1 MAYVPANMKARPKRL
16 AIVIFNLG
24 GPDGPAAVR
33 PFLFN
38 LFSDPNILLMPA
50 PLRWVA
56 ARLLST
62 FRAPKTRR
70 IYDSIGGKSVL
81 LEETN
86 AQAAALQAAAT
97 DLADDVRVFVFMRY
111 WHPFPGEAVAQVKD
125 FAPDRVVL
133 LPLYPQFST
142 TTTGTSVAAF
152 RGEAARQGLTAPIHH
167 LCCYPHDEGFI
178 GAVAEMVASAHR
190 NTIGPRPRVIF
201 CAHSLPEKTI
211 AAGDP
216 YQSQMQETAALI
228 AQRTGIAGL
237 DWTLSYQSRL
247 GPVKWI
253 GPSLV
258 SEIRRAGVDN
268 VPVIVAPISF
278 VSEHVETLVEL
289 DRDVRDL
296 AAEVGVPGF
305 VRVPAVRTHPQ
316 YISSLVRLAG
326 AVLDRGMSVCSAG
339 VARICASRHGKCPLP
354 GQPSSQSSAQVR
366 PVEAERTSPKASA
379 AAA

>member
-1 MAYVPANMKARPKRL
+1 MAYLADDMQQRAERL

-62 FRAPKTRR
+62 LRAPKTRR
-70 IYDSIGGKSVL
+70 IYNSIGGRSVL
-81 LEETN
+81 LDETK
-86 AQAAALQAAAT
+86 AQATALEAAAAG
-97 DLADDVRVFVFMRY
+97 LADDVRVFVFMRY
-111 WHPFPGEAVAQVKD
+111 WHPLPAEAVAQVKD

-152 RGEAARQGLTAPIHH
+152 RSEAARQGLAAPIHD
-167 LCCYPHDEGFI
+167 LCCYPHDEGFV
-178 GAVAEMVASAHR
+178 GAVAEMVGGAYR

-216 YQSQMQETAALI
+216 YQSQMEETAALI

-237 DWTLSYQSRL
+237 DWALSYQSRL

-258 SEIRRAGVDN
+258 SEIRRAGTDK
-268 VPVIVAPISF
+268 VPIILAPISF

-289 DRDVRDL
+289 DRDMREL
-296 AAEVGVPGF
+296 AADVGVPGF
-305 VRVPAVRTHPQ
+305 VRLPAVRTHPA

-326 AVLDRGMSVCSAG
+326 DLLDRGASVCSATG
-339 VARICASRHGKCPLP
+339 ARACASRHGKCPFP
-354 GQPSSQSSAQVR
+354 GHIAAESR
-366 PVEAERTSPKASA
+366 PAAVERIAPKASA

>member
-1 MAYVPANMKARPKRL
+1 MKARPNRL

-50 PLRWVA
+50 PLRWIA

-62 FRAPKTRR
+62 LRAPKTRR

-81 LEETN
+81 LEETK

-111 WHPFPGEAVAQVKD
+111 WHPFPSEAVAQVKD

-152 RGEAARQGLTAPIHH
+152 RGEAARQGLTAPIHD
-167 LCCYPHDEGFI
+167 LCCYPRDEGFV

-216 YQSQMQETAALI
+216 YQSQMEETAALI

-258 SEIRRAGVDN
+258 SEIRRAGVDK
-268 VPVIVAPISF
+268 VPVIVVPISF

-289 DRDVRDL
+289 DRDMREI
-296 AAEVGVPGF
+296 AAAVGVPGF
-305 VRVPAVRTHPQ
+305 VRLPAVRTHTA
-316 YISSLVRLAG
+316 YISSLVRLTA
-326 AVLDRGMSVCSAG
+326 AVLDRGLSVCSAG
-339 VARICASRHGKCPLP
+339 GVRTCASRHGKCPFP
-354 GQPSSQSSAQVR
+354 GQSAAESPAQLR
-366 PVEAERTSPKASA
+366 PAAVERHAPKASA

>member
-1 MAYVPANMKARPKRL
+1 MAYLAGDMQARAQRL

-50 PLRWVA
+50 PLRWIA

-62 FRAPKTRR
+62 LRAPKTRR
-70 IYDSIGGKSVL
+70 IYDSIGGRSVL
-81 LEETN
+81 LEETT
-86 AQAAALQAAAT
+86 AQATALQAAASG
-97 DLADDVRVFVFMRY
+97 LADDVRVFVFMRY
-111 WHPFPGEAVAQVKD
+111 WHPFPSEAVAQVKD

-152 RGEAARQGLTAPIHH
+152 RDEAARQGLTAPIQN
-167 LCCYPHDEGFI
+167 LCCYPHDEGFV
-178 GAVAEMVASAHR
+178 GAVADMVASAHR
-190 NTIGPRPRVIF
+190 KTIGPQPRVIF

-211 AAGDP
+211 ASGDP
-216 YQSQMQETAALI
+216 YQSQMEETAALI
-228 AQRTGIAGL
+228 AQRTGIAEL
-237 DWTLSYQSRL
+237 DWALCYQSRL

-258 SEIRRAGVDN
+258 SEIRRAGGDK
-268 VPVIVAPISF
+268 VPVILAPISF

-289 DRDVRDL
+289 DRDMRDL
-296 AAEVGVPGF
+296 AADVGVPGF
-305 VRVPAVRTHPQ
+305 VRLPAVRTNPA

-326 AVLDRGMSVCSAG
+326 EVLDRGERVCSASG
-339 VARICASRHGKCPLP
+339 ARICASRHGKCPIP
-354 GQPSSQSSAQVR
+354 GHPQAQSHPAA
-366 PVEAERTSPKASA
+366 VESRSA